1 MPTGLVMRS
10 TGSRYLVRG
19 DDGSRHECVAKGNL
33 RIKGWKSTNPVA
45 VGDRVEYSPQ
55 EDADHPGAITDL
67 HDRRNYLVRR
77 SVNLSHHKHV
87 IAANL
92 DQALLMVTVARPR
105 TSFGFIDRF
114 LVTAEAYEVPVVL
127 VVNKVDDLADAEME
141 DLAELVDIYQ
151 QVGYTVLMTSA
162 RTWGGVD
169 AVRELLAGKVTLVAG
184 HSGVGKSTLINAI
197 DPALDLHTA
206 VISEASEKGQHTTT
220 YAEMFELGVASD
232 EVRVASDEVR
242 VASDELRVT
251 SDQPDA
257 AATRHSPLATP
268 AVIPPT
274 FIIDTPGIK
283 GFGLVDLEAE
293 DIGDQFPEIFR
304 LKSGCRFNN
313 CLHKDEPGC
322 AVRAAVEA
330 GEVAESRYRSYR
342 DMLEGIDEESPY
354 RLD

>member
-10 TGSRYLVRG
+10 TGSRYRVRAE
-19 DDGSRHECVAKGNL
+19 DGTLHECVAKGNL

-45 VGDRVEYSPQ
+45 VGDRVDFSPQ

-67 HDRRNYLVRR
+67 HDRSNYLVRR

-92 DQALLMVTVARPR
+92 DQALLIVTVARPR
-105 TSFGFIDRF
+105 TSTGFIDRF
-114 LVTAEAYEVPVVL
+114 LVTAEAYQVPVVL
-127 VVNKVDDLADAEME
+127 VVNKVDDLADDEME
-141 DLAELVDIYQ
+141 DLAELVDTYQ
-151 QVGYTVLMTSA
+151 QAGYRVLMTSA
-162 RTWGGVD
+162 RTGAGVE
-169 AVRELLAGKVTLVAG
+169 AVRKLLAGRVTLVAG

-232 EVRVASDEVR
+232 ELRVAS
-242 VASDELRVT
+242 ASG
-251 SDQPDA
+251 PA
-257 AATRHSPLATP
+257 ALATRNSSLTSS
-268 AVIPPT
+268 IPPT
-274 FIIDTPGIK
+274 FIIDTPGVK
-283 GFGLVDLEAE
+283 GFGLVDLEAG

-304 LKSGCRFNN
+304 LKGGCRFNN

-330 GEVAESRYRSYR
+330 GEVAESRYHSYR

-354 RLD
+354 RTD

>member
-19 DDGSRHECVAKGNL
+19 DDGSKHECVAKGNL

-162 RTWGGVD
+162 RTGGGVD

-232 EVRVASDEVR
+232 EFRVAS
-242 VASDELRVT
+242 
-251 SDQPDA
+251 A
-257 AATRHSPLATP
+257 AGPEALATRHSPLTSS
-268 AVIPPT
+268 IPPT

-313 CLHKDEPGC
+313 CMHKDEPGC

>member
-19 DDGSRHECVAKGNL
+19 DDGSKHECVAKGNL

-45 VGDRVEYSPQ
+45 VGDRVEYTPQ

-87 IAANL
+87 LAANL
-92 DQALLMVTVARPR
+92 DQALLIVTVARPR
-105 TSFGFIDRF
+105 TSTGFIDRF
-114 LVTAEAYEVPVVL
+114 LVTAEAYQVPVVL
-127 VVNKVDDLADAEME
+127 VVNKVDDLADEEME
-141 DLAELVDIYQ
+141 DLAELVDTYQ
-151 QVGYTVLMTSA
+151 QAGYRVLMTSA
-162 RTWGGVD
+162 RTGAGVD
-169 AVRELLAGKVTLVAG
+169 DVRELLAGRVTLVAG

-220 YAEMFELGVASD
+220 YAEMFELGAASD
-232 EVRVASDEVR
+232 GPRVSSE
-242 VASDELRVT
+242 
-251 SDQPDA
+251 QPDT
-257 AATRHSPLATP
+257 AATRHSPLATQ
-268 AVIPPT
+268 AAIPPT

-304 LKSGCRFNN
+304 LKGGCRFNN

-330 GEVAESRYRSYR
+330 GELAGSRYHSYR